1 VAEPTIIQ
9 PRPAATSANGNGFAL
24 TWFAE
29 IADELCAA
37 MAACIGHGV
46 IDQLARLHAAPAPVF
61 STVSLADD
69 CEGSAV
75 FVEVSMV
82 SSTADVLF
90 PHM

>member
-1 VAEPTIIQ
+1 
-9 PRPAATSANGNGFAL
+9 L